1 MIKSIIRQV
10 ILLAASVAAFSACN
24 DMKEDLAQCPQGLDI
39 HFRYDYNLESANM
52 FADHVGS
59 VTVYLFDQQGHY
71 LDQKTV
77 SNTTTSR
84 PLANKDFAVHFD
96 VAPGTYHYEAVA
108 MQKPYDDCINAAGA
122 KFRLDKPMQPGSTM
136 HDLGLT
142 LDAQPIAG
150 VTDTLLVDNQG
161 MPLDTLWMGRKENVV
176 VKYNTVPTTQ
186 SDTCSLVRD
195 TKQITVTLR
204 DLDSPYEIYA
214 DDYDFSI
221 TDRNAHILW
230 DNAVDSVTDTR
241 IIRYTPFAQWE
252 TADKPATSSLHRAT
266 EQNGKMVH
274 ASLMTS
280 RIKNHELGKDDMRF
294 RIFNKKTQNV
304 SVDVNLVDLL
314 CRDRFAALIN
324 RWRNQE
330 YLDRCHDYHLTFYL
344 KGDSWS
350 YVSIQIGVLSW
361 TVHYQREEL

>member
-1 MIKSIIRQV
+1 MIKSIIRQA
-10 ILLAASVAAFSACN
+10 LTLAASVAIFSACS
-24 DMKEDLAQCPQGLDI
+24 DMKEDLPLCSQGLDI
-39 HFRYDYNLESANM
+39 HFRYDYNLEGADM
-52 FADHVGS
+52 FTDHVGS
-59 VTVYLFDQQGHY
+59 VTVYLFDQQGNY
-71 LDQKTV
+71 VDQKTV
-77 SNTTTSR
+77 SNTATSR
-84 PLANKDFAVHFD
+84 PLASKDFAVHFD
-96 VAPGTYHYEAVA
+96 VDPGTYHYEAVA
-108 MQKPYDDCINAAGA
+108 FQKSYDECLAAPGA

-142 LDAQPIAG
+142 LDTKPLPNT
-150 VTDTLLVDNQG
+150 TDTVLVDNQG
-161 MPLDTLWMGRKENVV
+161 LALDTLWMGRKENVV
-176 VKYNTVPTTQ
+176 VRYNNSLTTQ

-230 DNAVDSVTDTR
+230 DNAVDSISDTR
-241 IIRYTPFAQWE
+241 TVRYTPFAQWE
-252 TADKPATSSLHRAT
+252 TADKPATSALHRAT
-266 EQNGKMVH
+266 EENGKMVH

-280 RIKNHELGKDDMRF
+280 RIKNHVLGKDDMRF
-294 RIFNKKTQNV
+294 RIYNKKTQNV

-361 TVHYQREEL
+361 TVHYQREDL